1 MASHTPPPLHVSVVL
16 RFYGKNSSY
25 VHGGLDG
32 NGKPA
37 EAVYGQSVSELT
49 HSLTVKLEGGRK
61 FLLHHLTRVPGLS

>member
-1 MASHTPPPLHVSVVL
+1 MEPHGLTLLPSHVSVVL

-37 EAVYGQSVSELT
+37 EAVYGQSVSGLPA
-49 HSLTVKLEGGRK
+49 GPICGRK
-61 FLLHHLTRVPGLS
+61 FVLNLLTGVPG